1 MQLFKKIDKTLKNS
15 QERVDDSQTNKNKA
29 AGISNLAP
37 SPNSDLP
44 KKKKHKFFKPLKN
57 SSMALF
63 DRMMGHNS
71 NMKMDI
77 SGDNSNSIFSFKK
90 KKRRVSTL
98 KRHIL
103 KVTITSSSTMKN
115 TLYLSF
121 LCYLIRI
128 YCCIHMY
135 RSGSKITRKMALI
148 TIYSHP
154 LKHHQFIVI

>member
-15 QERVDDSQTNKNKA
+15 QERVDDSQTYKNKA
-29 AGISNLAP
+29 AGILNLAP

-57 SSMALF
+57 TSMALF

-71 NMKMDI
+71 STKMDV
-77 SGDNSNSIFSFKK
+77 SGDDNTNSIFSFKK

-103 KVTITSSSTMKN
+103 KVTITSSATMCIY
-115 TLYLSF
+115 TYLF
-121 LCYLIRI
+121 YAILFTYIV
-128 YCCIHMY
+128 IHLY
-135 RSGSKITRKMALI
+135 RSGSMITRKTGPI
-148 TIYSHP
+148 TTYSHP
-154 LKHHQFIVI
+154 LIHHQFIVI